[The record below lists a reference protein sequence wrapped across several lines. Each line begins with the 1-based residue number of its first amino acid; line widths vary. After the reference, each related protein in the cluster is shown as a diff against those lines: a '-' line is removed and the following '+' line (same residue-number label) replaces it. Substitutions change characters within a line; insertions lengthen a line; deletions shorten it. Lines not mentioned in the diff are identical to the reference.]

1 MKENLMINKNEGF
14 DLSDQEI
21 ILAKSNYFIQVET
34 AFNAIKNE
42 QYVGFIKNLNEKR
55 ESKKNVYVAG
65 NGGSYSNA
73 DHIVCD
79 IGKNIGQI
87 TKNFAGFKSFLLG
100 NGVSTMTAV
109 SNDFGYEKLF
119 STNLELLGN
128 PGDGLI
134 CLSVSGQSPNIIAAL
149 KKARELGITSFGIY
163 GFNGGDSSKLTD
175 FSINVDSSN
184 FGVVEDIQMMIF
196 HNIVNLYASK
206 LT

>member
-1 MKENLMINKNEGF
+1 MKENHMTNKINLFQLTDE
-14 DLSDQEI
+14 EI
-21 ILAKSNYFIQVET
+21 IQAKSKYFSQLET
-34 AFNAIKNE
+34 AFNTIKNE
-42 QYVGFIKNLNEKR
+42 QYVEFIKNLNEKR
-55 ESKKNVYVAG
+55 ERKKNVYVAG

-79 IGKNIGQI
+79 IGKNIGHI
-87 TKNFAGFKSFLLG
+87 KKDFAGFKSFLLS

-128 PGDGLI
+128 SGDALI

-149 KKARELGITSFGIY
+149 KKAKDLGITSFGIY

-175 FSINVDSSN
+175 FSINVNSSN
-184 FGVVEDIQMMIF
+184 FGVVEDLQMMVF
-196 HNIVNLYASK
+196 HNIVTLYATK